1 MAEYSKTVPK
11 KPGDADATLELV
23 MDTIIRFTA
32 EGDELVRYR
41 NQPDKVVLTFDGDD

>member
-23 MDTIIRFTA
+23 LEAVIQFTE
-32 EGDELVRYR
+32 EGDDLVRYQ
-41 NQPDKVVLTFDGDD
+41 NQPDKVVLTFDGID